1 MKSMNEYLQ
10 MDGAIAFNIAIFNR
24 FSSIGDGS
32 YSDICGSFVEGV
44 YQWYD
49 HNISYIVESENSKYV
64 GWTIY
69 TNCGSSRRVYIPKWV
84 MNIKPK
90 DWKHAKALF
99 NKYLQQD
106 TKFNNSEMANQP
118 SY

>member
-1 MKSMNEYLQ
+1 
-10 MDGAIAFNIAIFNR
+10 
-24 FSSIGDGS
+24 
-32 YSDICGSFVEGV
+32 
-44 YQWYD
+44 
-49 HNISYIVESENSKYV
+49 
-64 GWTIY
+64 
-69 TNCGSSRRVYIPKWV
+69 